1 MGILREDS
9 IKKVTDSLVDQ
20 LMNLAECIILVDH
33 STGKYEMIKSNDFFV
48 HIIKE
53 KGTSEELF
61 KVLYLSS
68 RDKNKN
74 SVSEYEEFVELS
86 VFEKNEYRA
95 DFYFENNG
103 KKYLSTMYQVRM
115 SPTEVAL
122 FFGKRDEHSL
132 SKDLEVE
139 KADTIQES
147 YLYSM
152 IVDLAEDNC
161 INPNTTEVSSDRQ
174 DYMNIQYSQWRLK
187 ICNMFKEQ
195 DKTLF
200 LRASAPE
207 NVINTL
213 EDKAKFHLD
222 IQMMNMQGTFI
233 WVRLGFA
240 RMKNFSRENPRFLY
254 TVEDIS
260 EDMDQ
265 LLKQEG
271 LTKAVE
277 EQNQNLQKAEQERT
291 LLFASMSHEIR
302 TPINAIMGM
311 NEIIL
316 RDTKDDNIK
325 SYAQDIKDASRLL
338 LNLVNDILDFS
349 KIEAGRMEIIPTE
362 YRLEEM
368 LRSICNLMKGKM
380 EAKYLDFELNIGENV
395 PSVLY
400 GDEIRISQIL
410 INIMTNAIKYT
421 DNGKVSLSVEYT
433 QDGDGND
440 AIRYCVEDTGIGI
453 KEEDIK
459 KLFGS
464 YERFDLERNR
474 RVEGTG
480 LGMGIVNGLLSAM
493 NSHLEV
499 ASVYGKGSI
508 FSFTLAQKVIDYTP
522 IKTGLKDNSLKNKEE
537 KIFYEKKALLVDDV
551 LINLKVGELILKRF
565 IKHVDVA
572 HSGKEALH
580 MIADKDYDIVAID
593 FMMPEMDGEEVMKSI
608 KAMGGKYESIPIV
621 VLTGD
626 YSVTARDEYMS
637 MGFTDYLEK
646 PLMPEELAAV
656 LKKIW

>member
-48 HIIKE
+48 SIIKE
-53 KGTSEELF
+53 KGTLEELF

-68 RDKNKN
+68 RDKNK
-74 SVSEYEEFVELS
+74 SFVSEYEEFVELS

-95 DFYFENNG
+95 DFYFENDG
-103 KKYLSTMYQVRM
+103 KKYLSTMYQVRI

-122 FFGKRDEHSL
+122 LLGKRDEHSL
-132 SKDLEVE
+132 SKNLEVE

-499 ASVYGKGSI
+499 SSVYGKGSI
-508 FSFTLAQKVIDYTP
+508 FSFTLAQKAIDYTP
-522 IKTGLKDNSLKNKEE
+522 INTGLKDNSLKNKEE
-537 KIFYEKKALLVDDV
+537 KIFYEKRALLVDDV

-565 IKHVDVA
+565 IKYVDVA

-608 KAMGGKYESIPIV
+608 KAMGEKYESIPIV

>member
-33 STGKYEMIKSNDFFV
+33 STEKYEMIKSNDFFV
-48 HIIKE
+48 SIIKE

-68 RDKNKN
+68 RDKNKS

-222 IQMMNMQGTFI
+222 IQMMNIQGTFI

-349 KIEAGRMEIIPTE
+349 KIEAGRMEIIPIE

-499 ASVYGKGSI
+499 SSVYGKGSI

-522 IKTGLKDNSLKNKEE
+522 INTGLKDNSLKNKEE
-537 KIFYEKKALLVDDV
+537 KIFYEKRALLVDDV

>member
-33 STGKYEMIKSNDFFV
+33 STEKYEMIKSNDFFV
-48 HIIKE
+48 SIIKE

-68 RDKNKN
+68 RDKNK
-74 SVSEYEEFVELS
+74 SFVSEYEEFVELS

-103 KKYLSTMYQVRM
+103 KKYLSAMYQVRM

-222 IQMMNMQGTFI
+222 IQMMNIQGTFI

-349 KIEAGRMEIIPTE
+349 KIEAGRMEIIPIE

-499 ASVYGKGSI
+499 SSVYGKGSI

-522 IKTGLKDNSLKNKEE
+522 INTGLKDNSLKNKEE
-537 KIFYEKKALLVDDV
+537 KIFYEKRALLVDDV

-593 FMMPEMDGEEVMKSI
+593 LMMPEMDGEEVMKSI

>member
-33 STGKYEMIKSNDFFV
+33 STEKYEMIKSNDFFV
-48 HIIKE
+48 SIIKE

-68 RDKNKN
+68 RDKNKS

-222 IQMMNMQGTFI
+222 IQMMNIQGTFI

-499 ASVYGKGSI
+499 SSVYGKGSI

-522 IKTGLKDNSLKNKEE
+522 INTGLKDNSLKNKEE
-537 KIFYEKKALLVDDV
+537 KIFYEKRALLVDDV

>member
-33 STGKYEMIKSNDFFV
+33 STGKYEMIKSNDFFLS
-48 HIIKE
+48 IIKE

-68 RDKNKN
+68 RDKNK
-74 SVSEYEEFVELS
+74 SFVSEYEEFVELS

-95 DFYFENNG
+95 DFYFENDG

-499 ASVYGKGSI
+499 SSVYGKGSI

-522 IKTGLKDNSLKNKEE
+522 INTGLKDNSLKNKEE
-537 KIFYEKKALLVDDV
+537 KIFYEKRALLVDDV

>member
-33 STGKYEMIKSNDFFV
+33 STEKYEMIKSNDFFV
-48 HIIKE
+48 SIIKE

-68 RDKNKN
+68 RDKNK
-74 SVSEYEEFVELS
+74 SFVSEYEEFVELS

-222 IQMMNMQGTFI
+222 IQMMNIQGTFI

-349 KIEAGRMEIIPTE
+349 KIEAGRMEIIPIE

-499 ASVYGKGSI
+499 SSVYGKGSI

-522 IKTGLKDNSLKNKEE
+522 INTGLKDNSLKNKEE
-537 KIFYEKKALLVDDV
+537 KIFYEKRALLVDDV

>member
-33 STGKYEMIKSNDFFV
+33 STGKYEMIKSNDFFLS
-48 HIIKE
+48 IIKE
-53 KGTSEELF
+53 KGTLEELF
-61 KVLYLSS
+61 KVLYLRS
-68 RDKNKN
+68 RDNNK
-74 SVSEYEEFVELS
+74 SFVSEYEEFVELS

-95 DFYFENNG
+95 DFYFENDG
-103 KKYLSTMYQVRM
+103 KKYLSTMYQVRI

-122 FFGKRDEHSL
+122 LLGKRDEHSL
-132 SKDLEVE
+132 SKNLEVE

-508 FSFTLAQKVIDYTP
+508 FSFTLAQKAIDYTP
-522 IKTGLKDNSLKNKEE
+522 INTGLKDNSLKNKEE
-537 KIFYEKKALLVDDV
+537 KIFYEKRALLVDDV

-565 IKHVDVA
+565 IKYVDVA

>member
-33 STGKYEMIKSNDFFV
+33 STGKYEMIKSNDFFLS
-48 HIIKE
+48 IIKE

-61 KVLYLSS
+61 KALYLSS
-68 RDKNKN
+68 RDKNK
-74 SVSEYEEFVELS
+74 SFVSEYEEFVELS

-95 DFYFENNG
+95 DFYFENDG
-103 KKYLSTMYQVRM
+103 KKYLSTMYQVRI

-122 FFGKRDEHSL
+122 LLGKRDEHSL
-132 SKDLEVE
+132 SKNLEVE

-499 ASVYGKGSI
+499 SSVYGKGSI
-508 FSFTLAQKVIDYTP
+508 FSFTLAQKVIDYAP
-522 IKTGLKDNSLKNKEE
+522 INTGLKDNSLKNKEE
-537 KIFYEKKALLVDDV
+537 KIFYEKRALLVDDV

-608 KAMGGKYESIPIV
+608 KDMGGKYESIPIV

>member
-9 IKKVTDSLVDQ
+9 IKKVTDSLVNQ

-33 STGKYEMIKSNDFFV
+33 STGKYEMIKSNDFFLS
-48 HIIKE
+48 IIKE
-53 KGTSEELF
+53 KGTLEELF

-68 RDKNKN
+68 RDKNK
-74 SVSEYEEFVELS
+74 SFVSEYEEFVELS

-95 DFYFENNG
+95 DFYFENDG
-103 KKYLSTMYQVRM
+103 KKYLSTMYQVRI

-122 FFGKRDEHSL
+122 LLGKRDEHSL
-132 SKDLEVE
+132 SKNLEVE

-499 ASVYGKGSI
+499 SSVYGKGSI
-508 FSFTLAQKVIDYTP
+508 FSFTLAQKAIDYTP
-522 IKTGLKDNSLKNKEE
+522 INTGLKDNSLKNKEE
-537 KIFYEKKALLVDDV
+537 KIFYEKRALLVDDV

-565 IKHVDVA
+565 IKYVDVA

>member
-33 STGKYEMIKSNDFFV
+33 STGKYEMIKSNDFFLS
-48 HIIKE
+48 IIKE

-68 RDKNKN
+68 RDKNK
-74 SVSEYEEFVELS
+74 SFVSEYEEFVELS

-95 DFYFENNG
+95 DFYFENDG
-103 KKYLSTMYQVRM
+103 KKYLSTMYQVRI

-122 FFGKRDEHSL
+122 LLGKRDEHSL

-499 ASVYGKGSI
+499 SSVYGKGSI
-508 FSFTLAQKVIDYTP
+508 FSFTLTQKVIDYTP
-522 IKTGLKDNSLKNKEE
+522 INTGLKDNSLKNKEE
-537 KIFYEKKALLVDDV
+537 KIFYEKRALLVDDV

>member
-499 ASVYGKGSI
+499 SSVYGKGSI

-522 IKTGLKDNSLKNKEE
+522 INTGLKDNSLKNKEE
-537 KIFYEKKALLVDDV
+537 KIFYEKRALLVDDV

>member
-33 STGKYEMIKSNDFFV
+33 STEKYEMIKSNDFFV
-48 HIIKE
+48 SIIKE

-68 RDKNKN
+68 RDKNKS

-95 DFYFENNG
+95 DFYFENDG
-103 KKYLSTMYQVRM
+103 KKYLSTMYQVRI

-222 IQMMNMQGTFI
+222 IQMMNIQGTFI

-499 ASVYGKGSI
+499 SSVYGKGSI

-522 IKTGLKDNSLKNKEE
+522 INTGLKDNSLKNKEE
-537 KIFYEKKALLVDDV
+537 KIFYEKRALLVDDV

>member
-48 HIIKE
+48 SIIKE

-68 RDKNKN
+68 RDKKK
-74 SVSEYEEFVELS
+74 SFVSEYEEFVELS

-103 KKYLSTMYQVRM
+103 KKYLSAMYQVRM

-480 LGMGIVNGLLSAM
+480 LGMGIVNGLLNAM

-499 ASVYGKGSI
+499 SSVYGKGSI

-522 IKTGLKDNSLKNKEE
+522 INTGLKDNSLKNKEE
-537 KIFYEKKALLVDDV
+537 KIFYEKRALLVDDV

>member
-33 STGKYEMIKSNDFFV
+33 STGKYEMIKSNDFFLS
-48 HIIKE
+48 IIKE

-68 RDKNKN
+68 RDKNK
-74 SVSEYEEFVELS
+74 SFVSEYEEFVELS

-95 DFYFENNG
+95 DFYFENDG
-103 KKYLSTMYQVRM
+103 KKYLSTMYQVRI

-265 LLKQEG
+265 LLIQEG

-440 AIRYCVEDTGIGI
+440 TIRYCVEDTGIGI

-499 ASVYGKGSI
+499 SSVYGKGSI

-537 KIFYEKKALLVDDV
+537 KIFYEKRALLVDDV

>member
-33 STGKYEMIKSNDFFV
+33 STGKYEMIKSNDFFLS
-48 HIIKE
+48 IIKE

-68 RDKNKN
+68 RDKNK
-74 SVSEYEEFVELS
+74 SFVSEYEEFVELS

-95 DFYFENNG
+95 DFYFENDG
-103 KKYLSTMYQVRM
+103 KKYLSTMYQVRI

-122 FFGKRDEHSL
+122 LLGKRDEHSL
-132 SKDLEVE
+132 SKNLEVE

-174 DYMNIQYSQWRLK
+174 AYMNIQYSQWRLK

-233 WVRLGFA
+233 WVRLSFA

-410 INIMTNAIKYT
+410 INIMTNAVKYT

-499 ASVYGKGSI
+499 SSVYGKGSI

-522 IKTGLKDNSLKNKEE
+522 INTGLKDNSLKNKEE
-537 KIFYEKKALLVDDV
+537 KIFYEKRALLVDDI

>member
-33 STGKYEMIKSNDFFV
+33 STGKYEMIKSNDFFLS
-48 HIIKE
+48 IIKE

-61 KVLYLSS
+61 KALYLSS
-68 RDKNKN
+68 RDKNK
-74 SVSEYEEFVELS
+74 SFVSEYEEFVELS

-95 DFYFENNG
+95 DFNFENDG
-103 KKYLSTMYQVRM
+103 KKYLSTMYQVRI

-122 FFGKRDEHSL
+122 LFAKRDEHSL

-499 ASVYGKGSI
+499 SSVYGKGSI

-522 IKTGLKDNSLKNKEE
+522 INTGLKDNSLKNKEE
-537 KIFYEKKALLVDDV
+537 KIFYEKRALLVDDV

-565 IKHVDVA
+565 IKYVDVA

-593 FMMPEMDGEEVMKSI
+593 LMMPEMDGEEVMKSI

>member
-33 STGKYEMIKSNDFFV
+33 SIGMYEMIKSNDFFLS
-48 HIIKE
+48 IIKE
-53 KGTSEELF
+53 KGTLEELF

-68 RDKNKN
+68 RDKNK
-74 SVSEYEEFVELS
+74 SFVSEYEEFVELS

-95 DFYFENNG
+95 DFYFENDG
-103 KKYLSTMYQVRM
+103 KKYLSTMYQVRI

-122 FFGKRDEHSL
+122 LLGKRDEHSL
-132 SKDLEVE
+132 SKNLEVE

-410 INIMTNAIKYT
+410 INIMTNAINYT

-499 ASVYGKGSI
+499 SSVYGKGSI
-508 FSFTLAQKVIDYTP
+508 FSFTLAQKAIDYTP
-522 IKTGLKDNSLKNKEE
+522 INTGLKDNSLKNKEE
-537 KIFYEKKALLVDDV
+537 KIFYEKRALLVDDV

-565 IKHVDVA
+565 IKYVDVA

-608 KAMGGKYESIPIV
+608 KAMGEKYESIPIV

>member
-33 STGKYEMIKSNDFFV
+33 STGKYEMIKSNDFFLS
-48 HIIKE
+48 IIKE

-68 RDKNKN
+68 RDKNK
-74 SVSEYEEFVELS
+74 SFVSEYEEFVELS

-95 DFYFENNG
+95 DFYFENDG
-103 KKYLSTMYQVRM
+103 KKYLSTMYQVRI

-122 FFGKRDEHSL
+122 LLGKRDEHSL
-132 SKDLEVE
+132 SKNLEVE

-499 ASVYGKGSI
+499 SSVYGKGSI

-522 IKTGLKDNSLKNKEE
+522 INTGLKDNSLKNKEE
-537 KIFYEKKALLVDDV
+537 KIFYEKRALLVDDV

>member
-48 HIIKE
+48 SIIKE
-53 KGTSEELF
+53 KGTLEELF
-61 KVLYLSS
+61 KVLYLSC
-68 RDKNKN
+68 RDKNK
-74 SVSEYEEFVELS
+74 SFVSEYEEFVELS

-95 DFYFENNG
+95 DFYFENDG

-122 FFGKRDEHSL
+122 LFAKRDEHSL

-233 WVRLGFA
+233 WVRLSFA

-410 INIMTNAIKYT
+410 INIMTNAVKYT

-499 ASVYGKGSI
+499 SSVYGKGSI

-522 IKTGLKDNSLKNKEE
+522 INTGLKDNSLKNKEE
-537 KIFYEKKALLVDDV
+537 KIFYEKRALLVDDI

-580 MIADKDYDIVAID
+580 MIADRDYDIVAID
-593 FMMPEMDGEEVMKSI
+593 LMMPEMDGEEVMKSI

>member
-33 STGKYEMIKSNDFFV
+33 STGKYEMIKSNDFFLS
-48 HIIKE
+48 IIKE

-68 RDKNKN
+68 RDKNK
-74 SVSEYEEFVELS
+74 SFVSEYEEFVELS

-95 DFYFENNG
+95 DFYFENDG

-222 IQMMNMQGTFI
+222 IQMMNIQGTFI

-499 ASVYGKGSI
+499 SSVYGKGSI

-522 IKTGLKDNSLKNKEE
+522 INTGLKDNSLKNKEE
-537 KIFYEKKALLVDDV
+537 KIFYEKRALLVDDV

-593 FMMPEMDGEEVMKSI
+593 LMMPEMDGEEVMKSI

>member
-48 HIIKE
+48 SIIKE
-53 KGTSEELF
+53 KGTLEELF
-61 KVLYLSS
+61 KVLYLSC
-68 RDKNKN
+68 RDKNK
-74 SVSEYEEFVELS
+74 SFVSEYEEFVELS

-95 DFYFENNG
+95 DFYFENDE

-122 FFGKRDEHSL
+122 LFAKRDEHSL

-410 INIMTNAIKYT
+410 INIMTNAVKYT

-499 ASVYGKGSI
+499 SSVYGKGSI

-522 IKTGLKDNSLKNKEE
+522 INTGLKDNSLKNKEE
-537 KIFYEKKALLVDDV
+537 KIFYEKRALLVDDI

-580 MIADKDYDIVAID
+580 MIADRDYDIVAID
-593 FMMPEMDGEEVMKSI
+593 LMMPEMDGEEVMKSI

>member
-33 STGKYEMIKSNDFFV
+33 STEKYEMIKSNDFFV
-48 HIIKE
+48 SIIKE

-68 RDKNKN
+68 RDKNK
-74 SVSEYEEFVELS
+74 SFVSEYEEFVELS

-95 DFYFENNG
+95 DFYFENDG
-103 KKYLSTMYQVRM
+103 KKYLSTMYQVRI

-499 ASVYGKGSI
+499 SSVYGKGSI

-522 IKTGLKDNSLKNKEE
+522 INTGLKDNSLKNKEE
-537 KIFYEKKALLVDDV
+537 KIFYEKRALLVDDV

>member
-33 STGKYEMIKSNDFFV
+33 STGKYEMIKSNDFFLS
-48 HIIKE
+48 IIKE

-61 KVLYLSS
+61 KALYLSS
-68 RDKNKN
+68 RDKNK
-74 SVSEYEEFVELS
+74 SFVSEYEEFVELS

-95 DFYFENNG
+95 DFYFENDG
-103 KKYLSTMYQVRM
+103 KKYLSTMYQVRI

-122 FFGKRDEHSL
+122 LLGKRDEHSL
-132 SKDLEVE
+132 SKNLEVE

-499 ASVYGKGSI
+499 SSVYGKGSI

-522 IKTGLKDNSLKNKEE
+522 INTGLKDNSLKNKEE
-537 KIFYEKKALLVDDV
+537 KIFYEKRALLVDDV

>member
-33 STGKYEMIKSNDFFV
+33 STGKYEMIKSNDFFLS
-48 HIIKE
+48 IIKE

-68 RDKNKN
+68 RDKNK
-74 SVSEYEEFVELS
+74 SFVSEYEEFVELS

-95 DFYFENNG
+95 DFYFENDG
-103 KKYLSTMYQVRM
+103 KKYLSTMYQVRI

-222 IQMMNMQGTFI
+222 IQMMNIQGTFI

>member
-33 STGKYEMIKSNDFFV
+33 STGKYEMIKSNDFFLS
-48 HIIKE
+48 IIKE
-53 KGTSEELF
+53 EGTSEELF

-68 RDKNKN
+68 RDKNK
-74 SVSEYEEFVELS
+74 SFVSEYEEFVELS

-95 DFYFENNG
+95 DFYFENDG
-103 KKYLSTMYQVRM
+103 KKYLSTMYQVRI

-122 FFGKRDEHSL
+122 LLGKRDEHSL
-132 SKDLEVE
+132 SKNLEVE

-380 EAKYLDFELNIGENV
+380 EAKYLDFELNIGEDV

-499 ASVYGKGSI
+499 SSVYGKGSI
-508 FSFTLAQKVIDYTP
+508 FSFTLAQKVIDYTS
-522 IKTGLKDNSLKNKEE
+522 IKTGLKDNSLKNEEE
-537 KIFYEKKALLVDDV
+537 KIFYEKRALLVDDV

>member
-33 STGKYEMIKSNDFFV
+33 STGKYEMIKSNDFFLS
-48 HIIKE
+48 IIKE

-61 KVLYLSS
+61 KVLYLSC
-68 RDKNKN
+68 RDKNK
-74 SVSEYEEFVELS
+74 SFVSEYEEFVELS

-95 DFYFENNG
+95 DFNFENDG
-103 KKYLSTMYQVRM
+103 KKYLSTMYQVRI
-115 SPTEVAL
+115 SPTEVVL
-122 FFGKRDEHSL
+122 LLGKRDEHSL
-132 SKDLEVE
+132 SKNLEVE

-499 ASVYGKGSI
+499 SSVYGKGSI

-522 IKTGLKDNSLKNKEE
+522 INMGLKDNSLKNKEE
-537 KIFYEKKALLVDDV
+537 KIFYEKRALLVDDI

-580 MIADKDYDIVAID
+580 MITDEDYDIVAID
-593 FMMPEMDGEEVMKSI
+593 LMMPEMDGEEVMKSI

>member
-9 IKKVTDSLVDQ
+9 IKKVTDSLVDR

-33 STGKYEMIKSNDFFV
+33 STGKYEMIKSNDFFLS
-48 HIIKE
+48 IIKE
-53 KGTSEELF
+53 KGTLEELF

-68 RDKNKN
+68 RDKNK
-74 SVSEYEEFVELS
+74 SFVSEYEEFVELS

-95 DFYFENNG
+95 DFYFENDG
-103 KKYLSTMYQVRM
+103 KKYLSTMYQVRI

-122 FFGKRDEHSL
+122 LLGKRDEHSL
-132 SKDLEVE
+132 SKNLEVE

-499 ASVYGKGSI
+499 SSVYGKGSI
-508 FSFTLAQKVIDYTP
+508 FSFTLAQKAIDYTP

-565 IKHVDVA
+565 IKYVDVA

-580 MIADKDYDIVAID
+580 MIADRDYDIVAID

>member
-1 MGILREDS
+1 
-9 IKKVTDSLVDQ
+9 
-20 LMNLAECIILVDH
+20 
-33 STGKYEMIKSNDFFV
+33 
-48 HIIKE
+48 
-53 KGTSEELF
+53 
-61 KVLYLSS
+61 
-68 RDKNKN
+68 
-74 SVSEYEEFVELS
+74 
-86 VFEKNEYRA
+86 
-95 DFYFENNG
+95 
-103 KKYLSTMYQVRM
+103 M

-122 FFGKRDEHSL
+122 LLGKRDEHSL
-132 SKDLEVE
+132 SKNLEVE

-499 ASVYGKGSI
+499 SSVYGKGSI

-522 IKTGLKDNSLKNKEE
+522 INTGLKDNSLKNKEE
-537 KIFYEKKALLVDDV
+537 KIFYEKRALLVDDV

>member
-33 STGKYEMIKSNDFFV
+33 STGKYEMIKSNDFFLS
-48 HIIKE
+48 IIKE

-61 KVLYLSS
+61 KVLYLSC
-68 RDKNKN
+68 RDKNK
-74 SVSEYEEFVELS
+74 SFVSEYEEFVELS

-95 DFYFENNG
+95 DFNFENDG
-103 KKYLSTMYQVRM
+103 KKYLSTMYQVRI
-115 SPTEVAL
+115 SPTEVVL
-122 FFGKRDEHSL
+122 LLGKRDEHSL
-132 SKDLEVE
+132 SKNLEVE

-499 ASVYGKGSI
+499 SSVYGKGSI

-522 IKTGLKDNSLKNKEE
+522 INTGLKDNSLKNKEE
-537 KIFYEKKALLVDDV
+537 KIFYEKRALLVDDI

-593 FMMPEMDGEEVMKSI
+593 LMMPEMDGEEVMKSI

>member
-33 STGKYEMIKSNDFFV
+33 STGKYEMIKSNDFFLS
-48 HIIKE
+48 IIKE

-68 RDKNKN
+68 RDKNK
-74 SVSEYEEFVELS
+74 SFVSEYEEFVELS

-95 DFYFENNG
+95 DFNFENDG
-103 KKYLSTMYQVRM
+103 KKYLSTMYQVRI

-122 FFGKRDEHSL
+122 LLGKRDEHSL
-132 SKDLEVE
+132 SKNLEVE

-233 WVRLGFA
+233 WVRLSFA

-368 LRSICNLMKGKM
+368 LRSICNLVKGKM

-499 ASVYGKGSI
+499 SSVYGKGSI

-522 IKTGLKDNSLKNKEE
+522 INTGLKDNSLKNKEE
-537 KIFYEKKALLVDDV
+537 KIFYEKRALLVDDV

-593 FMMPEMDGEEVMKSI
+593 LMMPEMDGEEVMKSI

>member
-33 STGKYEMIKSNDFFV
+33 STGKYEMIKSNDFFLS
-48 HIIKE
+48 IIKE

-68 RDKNKN
+68 RDKKK
-74 SVSEYEEFVELS
+74 SFVSEYEEFVELS

-499 ASVYGKGSI
+499 SSVYGKGSI

-522 IKTGLKDNSLKNKEE
+522 INTGLKDNSLKNKEE
-537 KIFYEKKALLVDDV
+537 KIFYEKRALLVDDV

>member
-33 STGKYEMIKSNDFFV
+33 STGKYEMIKSNDFFLS
-48 HIIKE
+48 IIKE

-61 KVLYLSS
+61 KVLYLSC
-68 RDKNKN
+68 RDKNK
-74 SVSEYEEFVELS
+74 SFVSEYEEFVELS

-95 DFYFENNG
+95 DFNFENDG
-103 KKYLSTMYQVRM
+103 KKYLSTMYQVRI

-122 FFGKRDEHSL
+122 LLGKRDEHSL
-132 SKDLEVE
+132 SKNLEVE

-499 ASVYGKGSI
+499 SSVYGKGSI
-508 FSFTLAQKVIDYTP
+508 FSFTLAQKVIDYTS
-522 IKTGLKDNSLKNKEE
+522 IKTGLKDNSLKNEEE
-537 KIFYEKKALLVDDV
+537 KIFYEKRALLVDDV

-565 IKHVDVA
+565 IKYVDVA

-580 MIADKDYDIVAID
+580 MIADRDYDIVAID
-593 FMMPEMDGEEVMKSI
+593 LMMPEMDGEEVMKSI

>member
-33 STGKYEMIKSNDFFV
+33 STGKYEMIKSNDFFLS
-48 HIIKE
+48 IIKE

-68 RDKNKN
+68 RDKNK
-74 SVSEYEEFVELS
+74 SFVSEYEEFVELS

-95 DFYFENNG
+95 DFYFENDG
-103 KKYLSTMYQVRM
+103 KKYLSTMYQVRI

-122 FFGKRDEHSL
+122 LLGKRDEHSL

-499 ASVYGKGSI
+499 SSVYGKGSI

-522 IKTGLKDNSLKNKEE
+522 INTGLKDNSLKNKEE
-537 KIFYEKKALLVDDV
+537 KIFYEKRALLVDDV

>member
-33 STGKYEMIKSNDFFV
+33 STGKYEMIKSNDFFLS
-48 HIIKE
+48 IIKE

-68 RDKNKN
+68 RDKNK
-74 SVSEYEEFVELS
+74 SFVSEYEEFVELS

-95 DFYFENNG
+95 DFYFENDG
-103 KKYLSTMYQVRM
+103 KKYLSTMYQVRI

-222 IQMMNMQGTFI
+222 IQMMNIQGTFI

-499 ASVYGKGSI
+499 SSVYGKGSI

-537 KIFYEKKALLVDDV
+537 KIFYEKRALLVDDV

>member
-33 STGKYEMIKSNDFFV
+33 STGKYEMIKSNDFFLS
-48 HIIKE
+48 IIKE

-61 KVLYLSS
+61 KVLYLSC
-68 RDKNKN
+68 RDKNK
-74 SVSEYEEFVELS
+74 SYVSEYEEFVELS

-95 DFYFENNG
+95 DFYFENDG
-103 KKYLSTMYQVRM
+103 KKYLSTMYQVRI
-115 SPTEVAL
+115 SPTEVVL
-122 FFGKRDEHSL
+122 LLGKRDEHSL
-132 SKDLEVE
+132 SKNLEVE

-499 ASVYGKGSI
+499 SSVYGKGSI

-522 IKTGLKDNSLKNKEE
+522 INTGLKDNSLKNKEE
-537 KIFYEKKALLVDDV
+537 KIFYEKRALLVDDI

>member
-1 MGILREDS
+1 MGILIEDS

-48 HIIKE
+48 SIIKE
-53 KGTSEELF
+53 KGTSNELF

-68 RDKNKN
+68 REKNK
-74 SVSEYEEFVELS
+74 SFVSEYEEFVDLS

-95 DFYFENNG
+95 DFYFENDE
-103 KKYLSTMYQVRM
+103 KKYQSTMYQVRT

-122 FFGKRDEHSL
+122 FFRKRDERSS

-213 EDKAKFHLD
+213 EDKPKFHLD
-222 IQMMNMQGTFI
+222 IQMMNMQGAFI

-362 YRLEEM
+362 YRMEEM

-380 EAKYLDFELNIGENV
+380 EAKYLDFELIIGENV

-410 INIMTNAIKYT
+410 INILTNAIKYT
-421 DNGKVSLSVEYT
+421 DKGKVSLSVEYT

-499 ASVYGKGSI
+499 SSVYGKGSI
-508 FSFTLAQKVIDYTP
+508 FSFTLVQKVIDYTP
-522 IKTGLKDNSLKNKEE
+522 IKTELKDNSSKNKEE
-537 KIFYEKKALLVDDV
+537 KIFYEKRALLVDDV
-551 LINLKVGELILKRF
+551 LVNLKVGEVILKRF

-572 HSGKEALH
+572 HSGKEALQ

-593 FMMPEMDGEEVMKSI
+593 YMMPEMDGEEVMKSI
-608 KAMGGKYESIPIV
+608 KDMGGKYESIPIV

-646 PLMPEELAAV
+646 PLMPEELVAV

>member
-33 STGKYEMIKSNDFFV
+33 STGKYEMIKSNDFFLS
-48 HIIKE
+48 IIKE
-53 KGTSEELF
+53 KGTLEELF

-68 RDKNKN
+68 RDKNK
-74 SVSEYEEFVELS
+74 SFVSEYEEFVELS

-95 DFYFENNG
+95 DFYFENDG
-103 KKYLSTMYQVRM
+103 KKYLSTMYQVRI

-122 FFGKRDEHSL
+122 LLGKRDEHSL
-132 SKDLEVE
+132 SKNLEVE

-499 ASVYGKGSI
+499 SSVYGKGSI
-508 FSFTLAQKVIDYTP
+508 FSFTLAQKVIDYTS
-522 IKTGLKDNSLKNKEE
+522 IKTGLKDNSLKNEEE
-537 KIFYEKKALLVDDV
+537 KIFYEKRALLVDDV

-565 IKHVDVA
+565 IKYVDVA

-580 MIADKDYDIVAID
+580 MIADRDYDIVAID
-593 FMMPEMDGEEVMKSI
+593 LMMPEMDGEEVMKSI

-646 PLMPEELAAV
+646 PLMPEELATV

>member
-33 STGKYEMIKSNDFFV
+33 STGKYEMIKSNDFFLS
-48 HIIKE
+48 IIKE

-61 KVLYLSS
+61 KALYLSS
-68 RDKNKN
+68 RDKNK
-74 SVSEYEEFVELS
+74 SFVSEYEEFVELS

-95 DFYFENNG
+95 DFYFENDG
-103 KKYLSTMYQVRM
+103 KKYLSTMYQVRI

-122 FFGKRDEHSL
+122 LLGKRDEHSL
-132 SKDLEVE
+132 SKNLEVE

-499 ASVYGKGSI
+499 SSVYGKGSI

-522 IKTGLKDNSLKNKEE
+522 INTGLKDNSLKNKEE
-537 KIFYEKKALLVDDV
+537 KIFYEKRALLVDDI